1 MKKVIYLILI
11 IVGFV
16 SCKKYEDDPFY
27 STYTV
32 KSRLTAGQGSKNE
45 WNLVKYISFDGS
57 EVYVPENTYYMY
69 FLVDPNTIKF
79 MKGYVDN
86 TLNFEF
92 GSSKKSLEFEDGTS
106 YRIKKLTINKLD
118 LVDLDGNKYY
128 FELKPLLDVNSLE
141 QNSQP
146 LFKLFSSVDDVT
158 ISGFDCVGVKITG
171 TLVKGKDVS
180 NVSATIKYTGGD
192 GKTYLTKSHTSTGV
206 TGLSATLQAGK
217 LANGGGTLIYT
228 ISGTPNNAGTAS
240 FAIDLGGKSCTINIT
255 VDDVAQTIGKPGPN
269 ITDSEGNSY
278 KTVTI
283 GTQQWM
289 AENLKVSKYRDGTS
303 IPNITDNTKWDNNST
318 GAWAYYDNDAANNA
332 KYGKLYNGY
341 AVSKTTNG
349 NKNVC
354 PTGWHVPTDAEWTV
368 LTAYLGGASVAGGK
382 MKEVGISNWKS
393 PNIDATN
400 TSLFT
405 GLPGGYRDY
414 DGSCSY
420 IGNRGYWWSSTEYGS
435 YSAWYRTLYN
445 DDGNADRDGSY
456 KSVGLSVRCLRD

>member
-16 SCKKYEDDPFY
+16 SCKKYEDDSFY

-32 KSRLTAGQGSKNE
+32 KSRLTAGQGEKNE

-79 MKGYVDN
+79 MNGSVDN

-128 FELKPLLDVNSLE
+128 FELKPVLHVNSLE

-158 ISGFDCVGVKITG
+158 IFGFDCVGVKITG
-171 TLVKGKDVS
+171 TLVKGKVVS
-180 NVSATIKYTGGD
+180 NVSATINYTDGD

-228 ISGTPNNAGTAS
+228 ISGTPNTAGTAS
-240 FAIDLGGKSCTINIT
+240 FAIDLGGKSCAINIT
-255 VDDVAQTIGKPGPN
+255 VDQTIGKPGPN

-303 IPNITDNTKWDNNST
+303 IPNITDNTKWNQNST
-318 GAWAYYDNDAANNA
+318 GAWAYYGNDAANNA

-368 LTAYLGGASVAGGK
+368 LTAYLGGQIVAGGK
-382 MKEVGISNWKS
+382 MKEEGISNWKS

-405 GLPGGYRDY
+405 GLPGGSRSVSGDFLH
-414 DGSCSY
+414 
-420 IGNRGYWWSSTEYGS
+420 IGINGNWWSFSEDNTYPWNGFLNLNYSVGS
-435 YSAWYRTLYN
+435 AYR
-445 DDGNADRDGSY
+445 GNYDKAY
-456 KSVGLSVRCLRD
+456 GLSVRCLRD